1 MNKVIVFSSA
11 LVAVW
16 CHQELPQHRVIRVGM
31 GILLLVGRRLNAKRT
46 TKWKKKWELTTR
58 HNNRCLS
65 HGLWR

>member
-31 GILLLVGRRLNAKRT
+31 GILLLVGHRRIINALAWCMLRVKPGKT
-46 TKWKKKWELTTR
+46 IIFT
-58 HNNRCLS
+58 
-65 HGLWR
+65 